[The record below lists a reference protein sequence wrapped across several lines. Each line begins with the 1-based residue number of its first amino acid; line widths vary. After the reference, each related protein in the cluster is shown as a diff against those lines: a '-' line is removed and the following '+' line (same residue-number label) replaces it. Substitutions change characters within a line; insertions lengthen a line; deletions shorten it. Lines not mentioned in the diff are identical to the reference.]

1 MDAAIG
7 PTTANGLAKTMAPK
21 NQRDLVGQYFAG
33 FRAGN
38 HQQIPAAL
46 TDGVEWI
53 IYGHRTTG
61 GRAVV

>member
-1 MDAAIG
+1 
-7 PTTANGLAKTMAPK
+7 MAPK